1 MELWIRKLIE
11 KYYKLSDVEEIFG
24 VDVEKPTI
32 NVIIMAT
39 KEVFF
44 RKRQCIGLPYII
56 QVNRKDFYNDRG

>member
-39 KEVFF
+39 KEVF
-44 RKRQCIGLPYII
+44 LE
-56 QVNRKDFYNDRG
+56 KDKVSGFHTLFK